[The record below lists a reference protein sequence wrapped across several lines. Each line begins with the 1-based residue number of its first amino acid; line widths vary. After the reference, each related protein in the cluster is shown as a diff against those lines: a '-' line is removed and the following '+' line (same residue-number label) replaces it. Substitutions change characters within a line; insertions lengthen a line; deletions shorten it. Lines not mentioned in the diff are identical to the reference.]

1 MRRSDHPSSANLAR
15 PIRRPETGRR
25 VLTVLLVS
33 VMLLFA
39 TCRGTSTPAKDT
51 KLDDTTDIGHAG
63 MRHRFGLA
71 KLEHAVAAIL
81 KDQTDVSRERTVTN
95 NQVSVNNITQGLVLN
110 SPVNVWYC
118 SNNPGTGI
126 QFTSVE
132 IEDYPIQKGIT
143 AYYEFQGIGRY
154 NFRLGGAV
162 VILSIPTTGAQV
174 MQISVGDPYSVH
186 QGYLV
191 DYWFGLQFPNY
202 VPPGSYNVN
211 ILFIDIYGS
220 IRECIYFP
228 TRF

>member
-1 MRRSDHPSSANLAR
+1 MRKSDHSSSAKLAR
-15 PIRRPETGRR
+15 PIRAPKIGAR
-25 VLTVLLVS
+25 VLTVFLVS
-33 VMLLFA
+33 MMLLFA
-39 TCRGTSTPAKDT
+39 TCRGTPADAKDT
-51 KLDDTTDIGHAG
+51 KLDDSTDIGDAG
-63 MRHRFGLA
+63 MRYRFGLA
-71 KLEHAVAAIL
+71 KLEQAVAAIL
-81 KDQTDVSRERTVTN
+81 KDQTDVSQERTGTD
-95 NQVSVNNITQGLVLN
+95 NQGSVKPITQGLVPN

>member
-1 MRRSDHPSSANLAR
+1 MRISDHPSSAKLAR
-15 PIRRPETGRR
+15 PLRTPEIGRR

-39 TCRGTSTPAKDT
+39 TCRGTPASAKDT
-51 KLDDTTDIGHAG
+51 KLDSTTDIGHAG
-63 MRHRFGLA
+63 IRHLFGLA
-71 KLEHAVAAIL
+71 KLERVVTAIL
-81 KDQTDVSRERTVTN
+81 KDQTDVSRERTGTN
-95 NQVSVNNITQGLVLN
+95 NQVSVNNITQGLVPN

-132 IEDYPIQKGIT
+132 IEDYPIQKGVT